1 MSLPR
6 VALAGATGNIGL
18 PILFLLLSA
27 GYTVTALTRIGGNAS
42 KLPSNAALTIAPVNF
57 TSTSSLIPVLQGIQ
71 VVICCFA
78 TSALGTQNP
87 LIDACVAAGVSRY
100 IPADFGIDTQNTLAM
115 QLPLGI
121 TKAKTQR
128 YLREQV
134 LRNPGFSWTAIAV
147 GWFLDWALNEGLT
160 LDLVGHTATLCNGGD
175 VPFSATT
182 IADIAR
188 AVLGVVEHQD
198 ETKNRLIFVQSAR
211 VTQNQLIRYVK
222 EKDGKEWDTMVK
234 SSEEVKRE
242 LYQEL
247 EKGDDADEVVVLSKQ
262 VFVAMFTPG
271 YGGDFS
277 DRLDNAIVGVKGLSE
292 EGVREVVESCL

>member
-18 PILFLLLSA
+18 PILSLLLSA

-182 IADIAR
+182 IADIVR

-222 EKDGKEWDTMVK
+222 EKDGKEWDNMVK

>member
-18 PILFLLLSA
+18 PILSLLLSA

>member
-18 PILFLLLSA
+18 PILSLLLSA

-222 EKDGKEWDTMVK
+222 EKDGKEWDNMVK

>member
-1 MSLPR
+1 
-6 VALAGATGNIGL
+6 
-18 PILFLLLSA
+18 
-27 GYTVTALTRIGGNAS
+27 
-42 KLPSNAALTIAPVNF
+42 
-57 TSTSSLIPVLQGIQ
+57 
-71 VVICCFA
+71 
-78 TSALGTQNP
+78 
-87 LIDACVAAGVSRY
+87 
-100 IPADFGIDTQNTLAM
+100 
-115 QLPLGI
+115 
-121 TKAKTQR
+121 
-128 YLREQV
+128 
-134 LRNPGFSWTAIAV
+134 
-147 GWFLDWALNEGLT
+147 
-160 LDLVGHTATLCNGGD
+160 
-175 VPFSATT
+175 
-182 IADIAR
+182 
-188 AVLGVVEHQD
+188 VLGVVEHQD

-222 EKDGKEWDTMVK
+222 EKDGKEWDNMVK

>member
-18 PILFLLLSA
+18 PILSFLLSA

-42 KLPSNAALTIAPVNF
+42 KLPSNAALTIAPVDF
-57 TSTSSLIPVLQGIQ
+57 TSASSLIPTLQGIQ

-87 LIDACVAAGVSRY
+87 LIDACVATGVSRY
-100 IPADFGIDTQNTLAM
+100 IPADFGIQNPLAM

-121 TKAKTQR
+121 TKAKTQK

-134 LRNPGFSWTAIAV
+134 LRNPEFSWTAIAV
-147 GWFLDWALNEGLT
+147 GWFLDWALKEGLT

-182 IADIAR
+182 IPDIAR
-188 AVLGVVEHQD
+188 AVLGVVENQD

-222 EKDGKEWDTMVK
+222 EKDGKEWDTVVK
-234 SSEEVKRE
+234 SSDEVKRE

-247 EKGDDADEVVVLSKQ
+247 EKGDDAEEVVVLAKQ

-277 DRLDNAIVGVKGLSE
+277 DRLDNDIVGVKGLSE
-292 EGVREVVESCL
+292 QGVREVVEGCL